1 MNSELLQLLLGTF
14 ICAVDVFVESHSSRR
29 YVDQTDLFVAK
40 TYGKQVDNGGPPF
53 VVSAAS
59 GVKSVLSLKK
69 ATLIAPHERTGP
81 LYGK

>member
-1 MNSELLQLLLGTF
+1 VSR
-14 ICAVDVFVESHSSRR
+14 ICCSSSGGCASVSTHSLTHSSLR
-29 YVDQTDLFVAK
+29 YVDQTDHFVGA
-40 TYGKQVDNGGPPF
+40 TYGKKVDNGGPPF

-69 ATLIAPHERTGP
+69 ATLIAPHERSGP

>member
-1 MNSELLQLLLGTF
+1 MNSELQQLPLRAF
-14 ICAVDVFVESHSSRR
+14 VCAVIVIVASHSSRR

-59 GVKSVLSLKK
+59 GVKSVVSLKK

>member
-1 MNSELLQLLLGTF
+1 M
-14 ICAVDVFVESHSSRR
+14 
-29 YVDQTDLFVAK
+29 
-40 TYGKQVDNGGPPF
+40 VDNGGPPF

-59 GVKSVLSLKK
+59 GVKGVLSLKK

>member
-1 MNSELLQLLLGTF
+1 MSCTF
-14 ICAVDVFVESHSSRR
+14 ICAVDAFAESHSSCR

>member
-1 MNSELLQLLLGTF
+1 
-14 ICAVDVFVESHSSRR
+14 
-29 YVDQTDLFVAK
+29 VDQTDLFVGA
-40 TYGKQVDNGGPPF
+40 TYGKKVDNGGPPF

-69 ATLIAPHERTGP
+69 ATLIAPHERVGP

>member
-1 MNSELLQLLLGTF
+1 MVPLLRWLLCG
-14 ICAVDVFVESHSSRR
+14 CAAAFADCWHR
-29 YVDQTDLFVAK
+29 YVDQTDSFVGS

-59 GVKSVLSLKK
+59 GVKGVLSLKK